1 MQIVTPSFTYSPY
14 VVSRL
19 FFFFTDVDFLFILR
33 KEDTWLVWKLIRSL
47 VHLKSLFLNS
57 TCKYVMSINLETA
70 EKLVLCVIRQSVGFF
85 AAGLEDKGKPKSC
98 PKPTPWWP
106 TRGWEKWHFP
116 GHIPCPFSLEQTSMY
131 DLFAVIQG
139 FKAVSLSLL
148 ITTCPSPLTS

>member
-1 MQIVTPSFTYSPY
+1 MPK
-14 VVSRL
+14 L
-19 FFFFTDVDFLFILR
+19 FFFFTDADFLFRLR

-70 EKLVLCVIRQSVGFF
+70 EKLVLCVITQGVGFF
-85 AAGLEDKGKPKSC
+85 ASGLEDEEKPKSC
-98 PKPTPWWP
+98 AKSTLWWP
-106 TRGWEKWHFP
+106 TKGGAEKQHFP
-116 GHIPCPFSLEQTSMY
+116 GHIPCPFSLEQTSTY